1 MLLSYLQTLYSG
13 KLSQFLKT
21 HFHLGK
27 IVSSARRRKIS
38 FITSSGM
45 LCKFLSWGITIEE
58 YSLDNRVFVSL
69 IFLFLQLFN
78 VSWNYLIIIQFS
90 HPHICL
96 YFGVN
101 FFNWGGNKN
110 LNAVSL
116 TNSLLSF
123 QTLSKSPSFTSF
135 IKSLCSS
142 LIEHLSNNLPII
154 FSSYLWFHQ
163 LLRLSHHLSEN

>member
-13 KLSQFLKT
+13 QLSQVLKT

-27 IVSSARRRKIS
+27 IVPSAKERKIS
-38 FITSSGM
+38 FITSSCL
-45 LCKFLSWGITIEE
+45 LCKFLSWGIKIEE

-69 IFLFLQLFN
+69 ICLFLQLFN
-78 VSWNYLIIIQFS
+78 VSWNYLIIIRVS
-90 HPHICL
+90 HPYICL

-110 LNAVSL
+110 LNDVSL

-123 QTLSKSPSFTSF
+123 QTLSKSLSFTSF
-135 IKSLCSS
+135 IKSLCSF
-142 LIEHLSNNLPII
+142 LIEHPSNNLPIL

-163 LLRLSHHLSEN
+163 LLRLYHHLLEN